1 MRSNS
6 KALCQLFQ
14 DKVTHTVATSLR
26 HMVIFHIIK
35 PINIK
40 NYVIYLQY
48 NFTKL
53 QINSHTVFKNLFKL
67 SLK

>member
-1 MRSNS
+1 M
-6 KALCQLFQ
+6 FQ
-14 DKVTHTVATSLR
+14 DKATPTVATSLR
-26 HMVIFHIIK
+26 DMVIFHINK
-35 PINIK
+35 PIYIK

-53 QINSHTVFKNLFKL
+53 QINSHTVFKKLFKL